1 METTSTAFPPSQSA
15 CAHASALSPDEAWLP
30 LPAAQWDA
38 AAACHLFRRAAWS
51 AQPAD
56 VKRALD
62 EGLSAT
68 LDRLFPA
75 QIVRFEKPKS
85 VVEYENGLPAH
96 AAKLKAAATPDEK
109 RELQKAAR
117 ERSRQSLQDMAVQWL
132 SFAAQPQFSA
142 QEKWVLFLG
151 DIHVV
156 SYEKV
161 NRSDQIWEHH
171 DILRRHSTGP
181 AATLVKAV
189 SRSPAMIRYLDLQAS
204 KRDAPNEN
212 FARELFELFV
222 LGEGNYTE
230 KDIKEAARAFT
241 GYRLDRDGGFYF
253 APKQHDNSPKTV
265 FGQTGAFT
273 GDDIIDLAFRQPA
286 AATFVPREMARFYL
300 SDQRI
305 DENQIATLG
314 AWWAGQKHELRA
326 LAHRFFG
333 SRLFFAPDYRGNFI
347 KNPLQYYFGL
357 LQDLR
362 LDVTP
367 APRLTIAPLRQMG
380 LHIYNPPNVR
390 GWVGG
395 RSWINSATLSARRQ
409 FAQGLFIPID
419 ERKINADEKAGFDAA
434 RAAGNARFTVG
445 DQAFRRFVDMA
456 PEQIADVFLQVF
468 LPVNVSA
475 GYRESIIR
483 HLAGDGG
490 KQPSRILARIRDT
503 AITLLQSPEYQ
514 LC

>member
-1 METTSTAFPPSQSA
+1 METTTGASTSRSARPP
-15 CAHASALSPDEAWLP
+15 ASALSPHEAWQP
-30 LPAAQWDA
+30 LPAAHWDA
-38 AAACHLFRRAAWS
+38 AAARHLFRRAAWS

-56 VKRALD
+56 IKRAVD
-62 EGLSAT
+62 EGLPAT

-75 QIVRFEKPKS
+75 PIALFDKPKP
-85 VVEYENGLPAH
+85 VAEYENGIPAH
-96 AAKLKAAATPDEK
+96 AAKLKTAATPDEK
-109 RELQKAAR
+109 RELQKIAR
-117 ERSRQSLQDMAVQWL
+117 ERSRQSLQNMAVQWL
-132 SFAAQPQFSA
+132 SFAARPQLSA

-151 DIHVV
+151 DIYVV

-161 NRSDQIWEHH
+161 NRSDQIWTHH
-171 DILRRHSTGP
+171 DILRRHSLGP
-181 AATLVKAV
+181 APALAKAV

-212 FARELFELFV
+212 FARELFELFI

-241 GYRLDRDGGFYF
+241 GYRLDKDGGFYF
-253 APKQHDNSPKTV
+253 APKQHDNTPKTV

-300 SDQRI
+300 SDHPI
-305 DENQIATLG
+305 DENQLAALG
-314 AWWAGQKHELRA
+314 AWWAGQKHDLRA

-333 SRLFFAPDYRGNFI
+333 SRLFYAPDYRGNFI
-347 KNPLQYYFGL
+347 KNPLQYYFSL

-367 APRLTIAPLRQMG
+367 APRLTVAPLRQMG
-380 LHIYNPPNVR
+380 LHLYNPPNVR

-395 RSWINSATLSARRQ
+395 RSWINSATLGARRQ
-409 FAQGLFIPID
+409 FAQSLFTPID
-419 ERKINADEKAGFDAA
+419 EKKINADEKAEFDAA
-434 RAAGNARFTVG
+434 RAAGNGRFTVNNRTL
-445 DQAFRRFVDMA
+445 QRFVDMP
-456 PEQIADVFLQVF
+456 PEQIADIFLREF
-468 LPVNVSA
+468 LPVKVSP

-483 HLAGDGG
+483 HLAGDGNQ
-490 KQPSRILARIRDT
+490 QPARVLARIRDT

>member
-1 METTSTAFPPSQSA
+1 METTSVSSTSRSS
-15 CAHASALSPDEAWLP
+15 ASALSPDEAWQP
-30 LPAAQWDA
+30 LPAARWDA
-38 AAACHLFRRAAWS
+38 DAARHLFRRAAWS

-56 VKRALD
+56 IKRAVD
-62 EGLSAT
+62 EGLPAT

-75 QIVRFEKPKS
+75 RIALFEKP
-85 VVEYENGLPAH
+85 VPVAEYEDGLPER
-96 AAKLKAAATPDEK
+96 AAKLKAAASPDEK
-109 RELQKAAR
+109 RELQKLSR
-117 ERSRQSLQDMAVQWL
+117 ERSRQSLQSMAVQWL
-132 SFAAQPQFSA
+132 AFAAQPQFSA

-151 DIHVV
+151 DIYVV

-161 NRSDQIWEHH
+161 NRSDLVWEHH
-171 DILRRHSTGP
+171 DILRRHSLGP
-181 AATLVKAV
+181 AAALAKAV

-241 GYRLDRDGGFYF
+241 GYRLDKDGRFYF
-253 APKQHDNSPKTV
+253 APKQHDRSPKTV
-265 FGQTGAFT
+265 FGRTGAFT

-300 SDQRI
+300 SDHPV
-305 DENQIATLG
+305 DENRIAALG
-314 AWWAGQKHELRA
+314 AWWAGQKHDLRA

-347 KNPLQYYFGL
+347 KNPLHYYFGL

-367 APRLTIAPLRQMG
+367 APRLTVAPLRQMG
-380 LHIYNPPNVR
+380 LHLYNPPNVR

-395 RSWINSATLSARRQ
+395 RSWINSATLGARRQ
-409 FAQGLFIPID
+409 FAQSLFTAID
-419 ERKINADEKAGFDAA
+419 ESKLNADEKIEFDAA
-434 RAAGNARFTVG
+434 RAAGHDRFTVG
-445 DQAFRRFVDMA
+445 NAALQRFVDLT
-456 PEQIADVFLQVF
+456 PEQVADVFLQVF
-468 LPVNVSA
+468 LPVKVSA
-475 GYRESIIR
+475 RYRESIVR

-490 KQPSRILARIRDT
+490 GQPSRILARIRDT
-503 AITLLQSPEYQ
+503 AVTLLQSPEYQ